1 MIDDGRFGRPVA
13 MEELMGRV
21 LHTCCLLATEGRK
34 AKHLLSESSRRDTPP
49 FVYRAWVLDTEVYAA
64 LRVPIFV
71 DARQRRSKKIIR

>member
-13 MEELMGRV
+13 MEHVEELMGR
-21 LHTCCLLATEGRK
+21 CLLATEGRK
-34 AKHLLSESSRRDTPP
+34 AKHLLSESSRREIRRPSCTACGRSTQR
-49 FVYRAWVLDTEVYAA
+49 FYAA

>member
-21 LHTCCLLATEGRK
+21 LHTCCLLATEEGK
-34 AKHLLSESSRRDTPP
+34 AKHLLSESSHRDTPP
-49 FVYRAWVLDTEVYAA
+49 FVYRAWVRFYAA

-71 DARQRRSKKIIR
+71 YAR